1 MWGKSSYH
9 RNYVIVAEN
18 IRQVQLHEEQ
28 SKAFSIITIDL
39 HYDPAIP
46 LMGISLKPYFPLKK
60 KKAKI
65 MSSQWFPWQ
74 IAIGFLIFF
83 HGVLFPLKAK

>member
-18 IRQVQLHEEQ
+18 IRQVQLREEQ

-39 HYDPAIP
+39 RYDPAIP

-60 KKAKI
+60 RRQKHCVSDFCWPCVTKV
-65 MSSQWFPWQ
+65 
-74 IAIGFLIFF
+74 
-83 HGVLFPLKAK
+83 GVCKRYCLSDSVL

>member
-1 MWGKSSYH
+1 MAKKMLSWMWGKSSYH

-18 IRQVQLHEEQ
+18 IRQVQLREEQ

-39 HYDPAIP
+39 RYDPAIP

-60 KKAKI
+60 RRQK
-65 MSSQWFPWQ
+65 
-74 IAIGFLIFF
+74 
-83 HGVLFPLKAK
+83 